1 MDLTILVPLL
11 VVLAGLIFVQRRQKQ
26 QAKAA
31 VDEEKKSRGKRAAV
45 RSASKK
51 SAPAG
56 VRQAAVVS
64 PSEPEEVEVNED
76 WGWEAVPD
84 VEAEAAAVNVAQ
96 EVDALTE
103 YKVYKQFGYHE
114 KAAESLSQYLTSGSA
129 AVSDGMRSTL
139 VNELVQL
146 WLDAKKPDELA
157 ETLRQF
163 GNLLTKAQTEDYIK
177 QGLAVDK
184 NNLNLRVLAEEVLGW
199 GVQQTSAE
207 IGERN
212 GLDAPAQ
219 SKQTKQK
226 SRRAVAEAENEQKV
240 ADLASVKS
248 RKELVT
254 NSKYAGAILVHDE
267 EKAALM
273 GFMEPESGYRLM
285 KDRLAYD
292 TAVSYANKAI
302 RQANKPA
309 ALIIDALSL
318 DYKNQ
323 NIDRF
328 AQHLWQLYY
337 TLGQYGRQV
346 KERMLGWGLNLGE
359 HPIFTQL
366 EANPNEAQLREI
378 GIANGF
384 LDRGTSTQKAHRK
397 PLIRTRTDDVSVKQ
411 TPAEKV
417 LRDVESLLMYGQL
430 DEAMNLLEESIL
442 EYPSESQLYITLF
455 DICERAEEWE
465 RLEQVL
471 HKIRANIQH
480 PPEEVVLAM
489 SQLLQKIN
497 YGSVRT

>member
-31 VDEEKKSRGKRAAV
+31 VDEEKKGRGKRAAA

-51 SAPAG
+51 SAPAA

-64 PSEPEEVEVNED
+64 PSEPEEVEVSED

-84 VEAEAAAVNVAQ
+84 VGAEEAAVNVAQ

-207 IGERN
+207 IGERS

-226 SRRAVAEAENEQKV
+226 SRRALAEAENEQKV
-240 ADLASVKS
+240 ADLVSVKT

-292 TAVSYANKAI
+292 AAVSYANKAI

-442 EYPSESQLYITLF
+442 EYPGESQLYITLF

>member
-1 MDLTILVPLL
+1 MDLMILIPLL

-31 VDEEKKSRGKRAAV
+31 VDEEKKGRSKRAAARV
-45 RSASKK
+45 TSKK
-51 SAPAG
+51 SAPAAD
-56 VRQAAVVS
+56 RQSVAAS
-64 PSEPEEVEVNED
+64 LSEPEEVEVSED

-84 VEAEAAAVNVAQ
+84 VEVEEAANVSQ

-114 KAAESLSQYLTSGSA
+114 KAAESLSQYLTSGSVV
-129 AVSDGMRSTL
+129 VSDGMRSSL

-184 NNLNLRVLAEEVLGW
+184 NNLSLRVLAEELLGW
-199 GVQQTSAE
+199 GIQQTSAE
-207 IGERN
+207 IGERI
-212 GLDAPAQ
+212 GLDMPA
-219 SKQTKQK
+219 QTKQK
-226 SRRAVAEAENEQKV
+226 SRRVAVEAESEQKV
-240 ADLASVKS
+240 ANSALAES

-254 NSKYAGAILVHDE
+254 NSKYTGAILVHDE

-273 GFMEPESGYRLM
+273 GFMKPESGYRLM

-337 TLGQYGRQV
+337 TLGPYGRQV

-366 EANPNEAQLREI
+366 ESNPNEVQLREI
-378 GIANGF
+378 GTANGF

-397 PLIRTRTDDVSVKQ
+397 PLIKTRTDDVSMKQ

>member
-31 VDEEKKSRGKRAAV
+31 VDEEKKGRGKRAAA
-45 RSASKK
+45 RSGSKK
-51 SAPAG
+51 SAPAA
-56 VRQAAVVS
+56 VRQAAAVS
-64 PSEPEEVEVNED
+64 PSEPEESEVSED

-240 ADLASVKS
+240 ADLASVKT

-292 TAVSYANKAI
+292 AAVSYANKAI

>member
-31 VDEEKKSRGKRAAV
+31 VDEEKKGRGKRAAA
-45 RSASKK
+45 RSGSKK
-51 SAPAG
+51 SAPAA
-56 VRQAAVVS
+56 VRQAAAVS
-64 PSEPEEVEVNED
+64 PSEPEEIEVSED

-207 IGERN
+207 IGERS

-226 SRRAVAEAENEQKV
+226 SRRALAEAENEQKV
-240 ADLASVKS
+240 ADLVSVKT
-248 RKELVT
+248 RMVLVT

-292 TAVSYANKAI
+292 AAVSYANKAI

>member
-1 MDLTILVPLL
+1 MDLMILIPLL

-31 VDEEKKSRGKRAAV
+31 VDEEKKGRSKRAAARV
-45 RSASKK
+45 ASKK
-51 SAPAG
+51 SAPAAD
-56 VRQAAVVS
+56 RQSVAAS
-64 PSEPEEVEVNED
+64 LSEPEEVEVSED

-84 VEAEAAAVNVAQ
+84 VEVEEAANVSQ

-114 KAAESLSQYLTSGSA
+114 KAAESLSQYLTSGSVV
-129 AVSDGMRSTL
+129 VSDGMRSSL

-184 NNLNLRVLAEEVLGW
+184 NNLSLRVLAEELLGW
-199 GVQQTSAE
+199 GIQQTSAE
-207 IGERN
+207 IGERI
-212 GLDAPAQ
+212 GLDMPA
-219 SKQTKQK
+219 QTKQK
-226 SRRAVAEAENEQKV
+226 SRRIAVEAESEQKV
-240 ADLASVKS
+240 ANSALAES

-254 NSKYAGAILVHDE
+254 NSKYTGAILVHDE

-273 GFMEPESGYRLM
+273 GFMKPESGYRLM

-359 HPIFTQL
+359 HTIFTQL
-366 EANPNEAQLREI
+366 ESNPNEVQLREI
-378 GIANGF
+378 GTANGF

-397 PLIRTRTDDVSVKQ
+397 PLIKTRTDDVSMKQ

>member
-1 MDLTILVPLL
+1 MDLMILIPLL
-11 VVLAGLIFVQRRQKQ
+11 AVLAALIFFQRRQKR
-26 QAKAA
+26 QAQADTGEAQGKGRQRARKGA
-31 VDEEKKSRGKRAAV
+31 GRGSRG
-45 RSASKK
+45 
-51 SAPAG
+51 
-56 VRQAAVVS
+56 RQAA
-64 PSEPEEVEVNED
+64 EPEEDDEDEDEEAVSED

-84 VEAEAAAVNVAQ
+84 VEVEEAPVSQ

-114 KAAESLSQYLTSGSA
+114 KAAESLAQYLASGA
-129 AVSDGMRSTL
+129 ATMSDGMRSTL

-146 WLDAKKPDELA
+146 WLDAKKPDELSD
-157 ETLRQF
+157 TLRQF
-163 GNLLTKAQTEDYIK
+163 ASLLTKPQLSDYIK
-177 QGLAVDK
+177 QGLAIDK
-184 NNLNLRVLAEEVLGW
+184 NNLNLRVLAEEMLGW

-207 IGERN
+207 IGERS
-212 GLDAPAQ
+212 GLDAPQ
-219 SKQTKQK
+219 PKQK
-226 SRRAVAEAENEQKV
+226 IRRAVREAEKMPEITD
-240 ADLASVKS
+240 ATPTRA

-254 NSKYAGAILVHDE
+254 NSKYAGAILVRDE
-267 EKAALM
+267 EKTALM
-273 GFMEPESGYRLM
+273 GFMKPESGYRLM
-285 KDRLAYD
+285 KDGLAYD
-292 TAVSYANKAI
+292 AAVSYANKAI

-359 HPIFTQL
+359 HPVFAQL
-366 EANPNEAQLREI
+366 EANPNETQLKEI
-378 GIANGF
+378 GIAYGF
-384 LDRGTSTQKAHRK
+384 LDRGSSTQKAHRK
-397 PLIRTRTDDVSVKQ
+397 PLIRTRTDDISVKQ
-411 TPAEKV
+411 TPAEKI

-442 EYPSESQLYITLF
+442 EYPDESQLYITLF

>member
-31 VDEEKKSRGKRAAV
+31 VDEEKKGRGKRAAA
-45 RSASKK
+45 RSGSKK
-51 SAPAG
+51 SAPAA
-56 VRQAAVVS
+56 VRQAAAVS
-64 PSEPEEVEVNED
+64 PSEPEEIEVSED

-207 IGERN
+207 IGERS
-212 GLDAPAQ
+212 GLDTPAQ

-240 ADLASVKS
+240 ADLASAKT

-292 TAVSYANKAI
+292 AAVSYANKAI

>member
-31 VDEEKKSRGKRAAV
+31 VDEEKKSRGKRAAA

-51 SAPAG
+51 SAPAA
-56 VRQAAVVS
+56 VRQAAAVS
-64 PSEPEEVEVNED
+64 PSEPEEVEVSED

-84 VEAEAAAVNVAQ
+84 VEAEEAAVNVAQ

-240 ADLASVKS
+240 ADLASAKS

-292 TAVSYANKAI
+292 AAVSYANKAI

>member
-31 VDEEKKSRGKRAAV
+31 VDEEKKGRGKRAAA
-45 RSASKK
+45 RSGSKK
-51 SAPAG
+51 SAPAA
-56 VRQAAVVS
+56 VRQAAAVS
-64 PSEPEEVEVNED
+64 TSEPEEVEVSED

-84 VEAEAAAVNVAQ
+84 VEAEEAAVNVAQ

-184 NNLNLRVLAEEVLGW
+184 NNLNLRVLAEEALGW

-240 ADLASVKS
+240 ADLASAKS

-292 TAVSYANKAI
+292 AAVSYANKAI

>member
-1 MDLTILVPLL
+1 MELTILVPLL

-31 VDEEKKSRGKRAAV
+31 VDEEKKGRGKRAAA
-45 RSASKK
+45 RSGSKK
-51 SAPAG
+51 SAPAA
-56 VRQAAVVS
+56 VRQAAAVS
-64 PSEPEEVEVNED
+64 PSEPEEIEVSED

-240 ADLASVKS
+240 ADLASVKT

-292 TAVSYANKAI
+292 AAVSYANKAI

>member
-11 VVLAGLIFVQRRQKQ
+11 AVLAGLIFVQRRQKQ

-31 VDEEKKSRGKRAAV
+31 VDEEKKGRGKRAAA
-45 RSASKK
+45 RSGSKK
-51 SAPAG
+51 SAPAA
-56 VRQAAVVS
+56 VRQAAAVS
-64 PSEPEEVEVNED
+64 PSEPEEIEVSED

-240 ADLASVKS
+240 ADLASVKT

-292 TAVSYANKAI
+292 AAVSYANKAI

>member
-1 MDLTILVPLL
+1 
-11 VVLAGLIFVQRRQKQ
+11 
-26 QAKAA
+26 
-31 VDEEKKSRGKRAAV
+31 
-45 RSASKK
+45 
-51 SAPAG
+51 
-56 VRQAAVVS
+56 
-64 PSEPEEVEVNED
+64 
-76 WGWEAVPD
+76 
-84 VEAEAAAVNVAQ
+84 
-96 EVDALTE
+96 
-103 YKVYKQFGYHE
+103 
-114 KAAESLSQYLTSGSA
+114 
-129 AVSDGMRSTL
+129 
-139 VNELVQL
+139 L

-240 ADLASVKS
+240 ADLASVKT

-292 TAVSYANKAI
+292 AAVSYANKAI

-442 EYPSESQLYITLF
+442 EYPGESQLYITLF

>member
-31 VDEEKKSRGKRAAV
+31 VDEEKKGRGKRAAA
-45 RSASKK
+45 RSGSKK
-51 SAPAG
+51 SAPAA
-56 VRQAAVVS
+56 VRQAAAVS
-64 PSEPEEVEVNED
+64 PSEPEEIEVSED

-114 KAAESLSQYLTSGSA
+114 KAAESRSQYLTSGSA

-240 ADLASVKS
+240 ADLASVKT

-285 KDRLAYD
+285 KDGLAYD

>member
-31 VDEEKKSRGKRAAV
+31 VDEEKKGRGKRAAA

-51 SAPAG
+51 SAPAA

-64 PSEPEEVEVNED
+64 PSEPEEVEVSED

-84 VEAEAAAVNVAQ
+84 VEAEEAAVNVAQ

-219 SKQTKQK
+219 SKQAKQK

-240 ADLASVKS
+240 AGLASAKS

-337 TLGQYGRQV
+337 TLGLYGRQV

>member
-31 VDEEKKSRGKRAAV
+31 VDEEKKGRDKRAAA
-45 RSASKK
+45 RSAGKK
-51 SAPAG
+51 SAPAA
-56 VRQAAVVS
+56 VRQAATAS
-64 PSEPEEVEVNED
+64 PSEPEEVEVSED

-84 VEAEAAAVNVAQ
+84 VEAEEAAVNVAQ

-146 WLDAKKPDELA
+146 WLDPKKPDELA

-199 GVQQTSAE
+199 GVQQTSAG
-207 IGERN
+207 IGERS
-212 GLDAPAQ
+212 GLDTPAQ

-226 SRRAVAEAENEQKV
+226 SRRAVAEAESEQKV
-240 ADLASVKS
+240 ADLVPAKS

-254 NSKYAGAILVHDE
+254 NAKYAGAILVHDE

-285 KDRLAYD
+285 KDRLVYD
-292 TAVSYANKAI
+292 AAVSYANKAI

-337 TLGQYGRQV
+337 TLGPYGRQV

-384 LDRGTSTQKAHRK
+384 LDRGTSTPKAHRK

-411 TPAEKV
+411 TPTEKV
-417 LRDVESLLMYGQL
+417 LRDIESLLMYGQL

>member
-31 VDEEKKSRGKRAAV
+31 VDEEKKGRGKRAAA
-45 RSASKK
+45 RSAGKK
-51 SAPAG
+51 AAPVAD
-56 VRQAAVVS
+56 RPAAVAS
-64 PSEPEEVEVNED
+64 SSEPEEVEVSED

-84 VEAEAAAVNVAQ
+84 VEAEEAAANVAQ

-184 NNLNLRVLAEEVLGW
+184 NNLNLRVLAEELLGW

-207 IGERN
+207 IGERS
-212 GLDAPAQ
+212 GLDTPTQA
-219 SKQTKQK
+219 KQTKQK
-226 SRRAVAEAENEQKV
+226 SRRAVAEAESEQKV
-240 ADLASVKS
+240 VDSSPTKS

-292 TAVSYANKAI
+292 AAVSYANKAI

-337 TLGQYGRQV
+337 TLGPYGRQV

-359 HPIFTQL
+359 HPILTQL

-442 EYPSESQLYITLF
+442 EYPGESQLYITLF

>member
-31 VDEEKKSRGKRAAV
+31 VAEEKKGRGKRAAA
-45 RSASKK
+45 RSTGKK
-51 SAPAG
+51 SAPAA
-56 VRQAAVVS
+56 VRQAATAS
-64 PSEPEEVEVNED
+64 PSEPEEVEVSED

-84 VEAEAAAVNVAQ
+84 VEVEEATNVAQ

-226 SRRAVAEAENEQKV
+226 SRRAVADAENEQKV

-292 TAVSYANKAI
+292 AAVSYANKAI

>member
-31 VDEEKKSRGKRAAV
+31 VDEEKKGRGKRAAA
-45 RSASKK
+45 RSGSKK
-51 SAPAG
+51 SAPAA
-56 VRQAAVVS
+56 VRQAAAVS
-64 PSEPEEVEVNED
+64 TSEPEEVEVSED

-84 VEAEAAAVNVAQ
+84 VEAEEAAVNVAQ

-240 ADLASVKS
+240 ADLASVKT

-292 TAVSYANKAI
+292 AAVSYANKAI

-471 HKIRANIQH
+471 HKVRANIQH

>member
-31 VDEEKKSRGKRAAV
+31 VDEEKKGRGKRAAA
-45 RSASKK
+45 RSGSKK
-51 SAPAG
+51 SAPAA
-56 VRQAAVVS
+56 VRQAAAVS
-64 PSEPEEVEVNED
+64 PSEPEEIEVSED

-240 ADLASVKS
+240 ADLASVKT

-292 TAVSYANKAI
+292 AAVSYANKAI

-430 DEAMNLLEESIL
+430 DEAMNLLEASIL

>member
-31 VDEEKKSRGKRAAV
+31 VAEEKKGRGKRTAA
-45 RSASKK
+45 RSAGKK
-51 SAPAG
+51 SAPAA
-56 VRQAAVVS
+56 VRQAATAS
-64 PSEPEEVEVNED
+64 PSEPEEVEVSED

-84 VEAEAAAVNVAQ
+84 VEVEEATNVAQ

-292 TAVSYANKAI
+292 AAVSYANKAI

-337 TLGQYGRQV
+337 TLGSYGRQV

-442 EYPSESQLYITLF
+442 EYPGESQLYITLF